1 MSMHN
6 HEGIIWSNAMQGV
19 NRRSGPG
26 EDYAAI
32 DTLQAGQPL
41 VVLCYSQGEPV
52 TFTNPFQTN
61 TSDAWDFVVTSDQDP
76 GGYVAD
82 VFIDT
87 GGDTTQQFGE
97 QGRCDILQQRF
108 APNQPVG

>member
-1 MSMHN
+1 MSNHN
-6 HEGIIWSNAMQGV
+6 HEGKIWSNATQGV

-26 EDYAAI
+26 EDYAII

-52 TFTNPFQTN
+52 TFTNPFRTN
-61 TSDAWDFVVTSDQDP
+61 TGDAWDFVVISDQDP

-87 GGDTTQQFGE
+87 GGDIIQQLGE
-97 QGRCDILQQRF
+97 QNRCDILQQRF

>member
-61 TSDAWDFVVTSDQDP
+61 TSDAWHLS
-76 GGYVAD
+76 
-82 VFIDT
+82 
-87 GGDTTQQFGE
+87 
-97 QGRCDILQQRF
+97 
-108 APNQPVG
+108 